1 MVKFMDKGL
10 VELLVRLV
18 QSYGYVGIFF
28 MSMVSNSIPYV
39 SLPYLA
45 ILVVMAP
52 LFQMPALAVLSSA
65 LGATLGKVVILF
77 LGRSFRRILSEETKE
92 NLKCFNALFRR
103 WSFVAVFLFAASPL
117 PDDVLYI
124 PLGLSGYRLIPYF
137 VAVFAGKVI
146 VTSLA
151 VVFGR
156 AFVEVAHRH
165 NIPFE
170 VSLLLLV
177 AVTVLVTYITVK
189 VNWRNVVEAYGRGVG
204 EGTRVFLQEVLG
216 SLKLK
221 R

>member
-1 MVKFMDKGL
+1 MERELVK
-10 VELLVRLV
+10 LLASLV

-28 MSMVSNSIPYV
+28 VSMISNSIPYV

-45 ILVVMAP
+45 ILVFMAP
-52 LFQMPALAVLSSA
+52 LFQLPFLAVISSA
-65 LGATLGKVVILF
+65 FGATLGKVLILF
-77 LGRSFRRILSEETKE
+77 LGRSFRGILSEETKE
-92 NLKCFNALFRR
+92 NLECFNTLFRR
-103 WSFVAVFLFAASPL
+103 WGFLAVFLFAASPL

-137 VAVFAGKVI
+137 IAVFAGKII

-156 AFVEVAHRH
+156 AFVEVANRH

-177 AVTVLVTYITVK
+177 AVTILITYITVK
-189 VNWRNVVEAYGRGVG
+189 VNWRNVVEAYSKGVG
-204 EGTRVFLQEVLG
+204 EGTRVFVQEVLG
-216 SLKLK
+216 SFKLK
-221 R
+221 GRR

>member
-1 MVKFMDKGL
+1 MERELVK
-10 VELLVRLV
+10 LLASLV

-28 MSMVSNSIPYV
+28 VSMISNSIPYV

-45 ILVVMAP
+45 ILVFMAP
-52 LFQMPALAVLSSA
+52 LFQLPFLAVISSA
-65 LGATLGKVVILF
+65 FGATLGKVVILF

-92 NLKCFNALFRR
+92 NLECFNTLFRR
-103 WSFVAVFLFAASPL
+103 WSFLAVFLFAASPL

-137 VAVFAGKVI
+137 IAVFAGKII

-156 AFVEVAHRH
+156 AFVEVANRH

-177 AVTVLVTYITVK
+177 AVTILITYITVK
-189 VNWRNVVEAYGRGVG
+189 VNWRNVVEAYSKGVG
-204 EGTRVFLQEVLG
+204 EGTRVFVQEVLG
-216 SLKLK
+216 SFKLK
-221 R
+221 GRR